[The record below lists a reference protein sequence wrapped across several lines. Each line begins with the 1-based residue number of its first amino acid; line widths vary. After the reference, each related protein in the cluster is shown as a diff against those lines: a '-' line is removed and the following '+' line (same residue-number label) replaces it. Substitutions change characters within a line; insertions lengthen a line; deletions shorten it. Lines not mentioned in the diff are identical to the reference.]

1 MSDFVETF
9 ECFHGHSRRGITA
22 WWSLEMLSLTML
34 ASCFISVVSWLNK
47 RCIFDFNMTR
57 IIRTLPLVPSLSLS
71 ARFDLELENFYPLS
85 AIISQ
90 WEWQETQR
98 GIFVLGGK
106 DNTTLYL
113 SAVRTFCN
121 FTSTIPRTP
130 RGGSSAW
137 AIACRAFPCAGTALW
152 KKVQTL
158 AEVKGKCWHI
168 A

>member
-47 RCIFDFNMTR
+47 RCIFDLNMTR
-57 IIRTLPLVPSLSLS
+57 IIRTLFGPFTVLISEVWLIVG
-71 ARFDLELENFYPLS
+71 ELLPFTCYYFPMRMTGNPEGN
-85 AIISQ
+85 
-90 WEWQETQR
+90 
-98 GIFVLGGK
+98 FVLGGK

-137 AIACRAFPCAGTALW
+137 AIVCRAFPCAGTALW
-152 KKVQTL
+152 KKIQTL